1 MTDTEEKKDYCDAN
15 DQKKVV
21 EKMTDCDEKS
31 KDGKERSECYEKVIK
46 EDDGCMSS

>member
-1 MTDTEEKKDYCDAN
+1 MSDSKEKKDYCDAS

-21 EKMTDCDEKS
+21 EKMTDCDKNS
-31 KDGKERSECYEKVIK
+31 NDDKAKKECYDKVIK